1 LFQHVP
7 ELSWV
12 RLQHVRQ
19 FKLQLRALL
28 PASIFILLIRCPHY
42 WMLLPMFTFQ
52 LSVLLSSYF
61 TLFFEPGGQV
71 FCPSVRIP
79 LDLSTDRLYDS
90 RVLCFCYKK
99 LLHFASPQ
107 LIIVV
112 VFGNNVIKR
121 LCEPGAITMCLPF
134 PDAVHVLPRIV
145 PPYPLMSLLCSCR
158 WIYPFT

>member
-1 LFQHVP
+1 
-7 ELSWV
+7 
-12 RLQHVRQ
+12 
-19 FKLQLRALL
+19 
-28 PASIFILLIRCPHY
+28 
-42 WMLLPMFTFQ
+42 M
-52 LSVLLSSYF
+52 
-61 TLFFEPGGQV
+61 

-121 LCEPGAITMCLPF
+121 LYESWAITVRLPF
-134 PDAVHVLPRIV
+134 LYTVHVLPCIV
-145 PPYPLMSLLCSCR
+145 SPYPLMSLLCSR
-158 WIYPFT
+158 R